1 MDKKIHCSFLAS
13 GAGNSLIGNSASGP
27 KNSSSAFF
35 WPVDQDNAKSIFLA
49 SGQKMSFMAVSVASG
64 TWGSLIGDLASANGP
79 KTSCSAFFWPVD
91 QKTPSQLVLASGQKM
106 SFMAVFV
113 ASGTGGSLI
122 GDFASA
128 SGPKNSCSAFFWPV
142 DQKHPLSAC
151 FGQWTKNIL
160 HGSFFGQWS
169 MEFPNRRFCQ
179 WTKKIPLS
187 FFWPKDQKN
196 PLQFFGQWSREFPIG
211 DSASGP
217 KNSCSAFFGPVDQK
231 HPLLACFGL
240 SKQFGFLNLPC

>member
-1 MDKKIHCSFLAS
+1 MSHTKFLPLVSFGHKRRASKIPSQIFLAS
-13 GAGNSLIGNSASGP
+13 GQ
-27 KNSSSAFF
+27 KNPLQFFGQWSREFPNRQFSQWTCSAFF

-151 FGQWTKNIL
+151 FGQWTKNVL
-160 HGSFFGQWS
+160 HGSFFG
-169 MEFPNRRFCQ
+169 
-179 WTKKIPLS
+179 
-187 FFWPKDQKN
+187 
-196 PLQFFGQWSREFPIG
+196 
-211 DSASGP
+211 
-217 KNSCSAFFGPVDQK
+217 
-231 HPLLACFGL
+231 
-240 SKQFGFLNLPC
+240 